1 VNFSKLKEEE
11 KMMRFKNMALEI
23 KKLKSKNRALKQKV
37 KGLKVYY
44 KKNEE
49 KLLSEKKFR
58 DICQK
63 E

>member
-1 VNFSKLKEEE
+1 
-11 KMMRFKNMALEI
+11 MALEI